1 MDIHDISDMMPLH
14 IAAMNGHLDVVRE
27 LLQWDADIMARDVN
41 ENTPL
46 HYAARDGKIK

>member
-1 MDIHDISDMMPLH
+1 MMPLH